1 MSERIGRL
9 YRITD
14 AGAKALRAR
23 NSVPAWYRS
32 VLIQITTGKKP
43 SAVKSR
49 GIRRHPP
56 RRVLEE
62 METLGFIEAATAGS
76 YFLTKYGPYREA
88 LPELRTIIDKL
99 EAISP

>member
-32 VLIQITTGKKP
+32 VLIQITKGKP
-43 SAVKSR
+43 SAVQPR
-49 GIRRHPP
+49 GRRRHPL

-99 EAISP
+99 ESISP

>member
-1 MSERIGRL
+1 MSKQIGRL

-14 AGAKALRAR
+14 AGAKALKDR

-32 VLIQITTGKKP
+32 VLIQITKGEKP
-43 SAVKSR
+43 SVVQSR
-49 GIRRHPP
+49 GVMRHPP

-76 YFLTKYGPYREA
+76 YFLAKYGPYRER
-88 LPELRTIIDKL
+88 LPELRMIIDKL

>member
-14 AGAKALRAR
+14 AGVKALRAR

-32 VLIQITTGKKP
+32 VLIQITNGKKR

-49 GIRRHPP
+49 GRPP

>member
-1 MSERIGRL
+1 MSEQIGGL

-14 AGAKALRAR
+14 AGAKALSAR

-32 VLIQITTGKKP
+32 VLIQISKGGKASLLP
-43 SAVKSR
+43 SRAM
-49 GIRRHPP
+49 RRHPL

>member
-1 MSERIGRL
+1 MSEKIGRL

-14 AGAKALRAR
+14 AGAKALKAR

-32 VLIQITTGKKP
+32 VLIQITQGGK
-43 SAVKSR
+43 
-49 GIRRHPP
+49 RRPP

-76 YFLTKYGPYREA
+76 YFLSKYGPYRDR